1 MLKSNITVRV
11 ILQLQKSKVV
21 DTVTLTQILPSK
33 YQQKA
38 LLKLKKIIVISF
50 AFKESNCLCIKH
62 MKYFCRSL
70 YSYCV
75 FNQERKLKK
84 KGYEVNENSTE
95 FLKPLP
101 DLNHTTI
108 STALNGEKNYAN
120 GTLQILTTDNMNN
133 QNSYKLIGDAA
144 NDQKIV
150 KSFPVD
156 DEVSLL

>member
-1 MLKSNITVRV
+1 
-11 ILQLQKSKVV
+11 
-21 DTVTLTQILPSK
+21 
-33 YQQKA
+33 
-38 LLKLKKIIVISF
+38 
-50 AFKESNCLCIKH
+50 
-62 MKYFCRSL
+62 MKYFNQYL

-101 DLNHTTI
+101 DLNHTTTI

-120 GTLQILTTDNMNN
+120 GTLQLLTTDSLNN

-144 NDQKIV
+144 NDHKIV

-156 DEVSLL
+156 GEVSLL